1 MAAPQKTV
9 KLNNGLEIPILGLGT
24 WKSAPGEVSKAV
36 EYALKEA
43 GYRHIDCAFG
53 YGNEKEVGEGI
64 RASGV
69 PREQIWITSKL
80 WSTYHR
86 KVEEALDI
94 TLKNLGVDYLDLFL
108 MHWPVPLRPNEKNDL
123 IPLRPD
129 GSRDVDEEWKIT
141 DTWKQLEDLQ
151 KKGKV
156 RSIGVSNMSQ
166 KTLEKF
172 LPKVSIKPAVNQLEI
187 HVYNPQH
194 ELLSYL
200 RKEGIVPQAY
210 SPLGSTGSPLVSDE
224 VVVEVAKTH
233 GVQPVDVLLGYLV
246 AKDIVVLPKS
256 VTPARIA
263 SNYTGALAAA
273 SKLSADDLAK
283 LDSLA
288 AAGKQ
293 KRFVAPPWPVDLG
306 FADWPTPET
315 VYHVSV

>member
-9 KLNNGLEIPILGLGT
+9 KLNNGLEMPVVGLGT
-24 WKSAPGEVSKAV
+24 WKSEPGEVSKAV
-36 EYALKEA
+36 EYALKDA

-64 RASGV
+64 KASGV

-80 WSTYHR
+80 WSTYHQ

-94 TLKNLGVDYLDLFL
+94 TLKNLDVEYLDLFL
-108 MHWPVPLRPNEKNDL
+108 MHWPVPLRPNEKGDM

-129 GSRDVDEEWKIT
+129 GSRDVDEEWKIS
-141 DTWKQLEDLQ
+141 DTWKQFEDLQ

-166 KTLEKF
+166 KTLEQF
-172 LPKVSIKPAVNQLEI
+172 LPKVSIKPVVDQLEI

-200 RKEGIVPQAY
+200 RQEGIVAQAY
-210 SPLGSTGSPLVSDE
+210 SPLGSTGSPLMTDE
-224 VVVEVAKTH
+224 AVVQAAKAH
-233 GVQPVDVLLGYLV
+233 GLQPVDVLLGYLV
-246 AKDIVVLPKS
+246 AKDIVCLPKS
-256 VTPARIA
+256 VTPKRIE
-263 SNYTGALAAA
+263 SNYTGAISAA
-273 SKLSADDLAK
+273 SKLTPEDIAK
-283 LDSLA
+283 LDGLA

-293 KRFVAPPWPVDLG
+293 KRFVTPPWPVDLS
-306 FADWPTPET
+306 FADWPTPPT
-315 VYHVSV
+315 VYSVSI